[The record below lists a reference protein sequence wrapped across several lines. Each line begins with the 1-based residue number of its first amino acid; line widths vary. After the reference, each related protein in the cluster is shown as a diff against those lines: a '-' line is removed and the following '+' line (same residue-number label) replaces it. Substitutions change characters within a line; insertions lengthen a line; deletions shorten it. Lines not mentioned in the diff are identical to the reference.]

1 MEIEWTGAALE
12 DMAALDKGI
21 ARRVKQSVERFAE
34 TGAGKV
40 KRLQGIDP
48 PEFRLRVGDYRVRFH
63 NDGETVTVLP
73 AFATTPKPIAEPV
86 HQRAPRTG
94 FPFHT

>member
-1 MEIEWTGAALE
+1 
-12 DMAALDKGI
+12 MAGLDKGI

-34 TGAGKV
+34 TGAGNV

-63 NDGETVTVLP
+63 QDDDTMRILRVRNRRE
-73 AFATTPKPIAEPV
+73 AY
-86 HQRAPRTG
+86 R
-94 FPFHT
+94 